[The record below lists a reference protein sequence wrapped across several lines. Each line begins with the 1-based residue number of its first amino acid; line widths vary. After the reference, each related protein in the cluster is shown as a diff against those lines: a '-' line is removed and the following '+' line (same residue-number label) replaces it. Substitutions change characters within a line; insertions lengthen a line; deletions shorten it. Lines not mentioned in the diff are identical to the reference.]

1 MLNFLYTDERGIS
14 VPLAYEV
21 ITKTEEVW
29 NDKYQKNTN
38 LNLQKMK

>member
-1 MLNFLYTDERGIS
+1 MQKWLLMLNFLYTDERGIS

-29 NDKYQKNTN
+29 N
-38 LNLQKMK
+38 ME